1 MSFYRFD
8 LEVHFSL
15 NTNFVSLFKVHTI
28 TLLVSYLD
36 DEEYKQRK
44 DIVLKS
50 KLRVRE
56 NNKILLTLISE
67 KKKNTSILYRKSR
80 KGCGNI
86 LTKLFLLLLQ
96 AFSGVDTN
104 QLSLV
109 TNQGFRA
116 HS

>member
-28 TLLVSYLD
+28 TLVSYLD

-56 NNKILLTLISE
+56 NKKI
-67 KKKNTSILYRKSR
+67 YY
-80 KGCGNI
+80 
-86 LTKLFLLLLQ
+86 
-96 AFSGVDTN
+96 
-104 QLSLV
+104 
-109 TNQGFRA
+109 
-116 HS
+116 